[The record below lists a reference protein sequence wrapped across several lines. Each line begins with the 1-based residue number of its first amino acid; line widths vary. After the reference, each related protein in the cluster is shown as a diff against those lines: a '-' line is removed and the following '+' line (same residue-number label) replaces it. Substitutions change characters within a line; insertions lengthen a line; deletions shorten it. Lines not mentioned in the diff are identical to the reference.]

1 VQCPFCGDESD
12 KVVDTR
18 LARDGAEIRRRREC
32 LECGRRFTTR
42 ERVEAVLPRVRKRDQ
57 RREDYVRE
65 KLLLGIER
73 ACQKRPISAELIERI
88 VDRIERRLQEIGE
101 REVASRYLG
110 ERAME
115 ELTAIDSL
123 AAVRYASVFRNFQ
136 STAEYADFFAAL
148 EDSRPAKF
156 ASAPAHQ
163 SDADP
168 DDPDAPLTSET
179 SDTSDEVG
187 S

>member
-57 RREDYVRE
+57 RREDYARE

-123 AAVRYASVFRNFQ
+123 AAVRYASVFRDFQ
-136 STAEYADFFAAL
+136 STAEYAEFFEAL
-148 EDSRPAKF
+148 ERSRSAKLPSEESGHVDSDDTDP
-156 ASAPAHQ
+156 
-163 SDADP
+163 SDDS
-168 DDPDAPLTSET
+168 L
-179 SDTSDEVG
+179 EVG

>member
-1 VQCPFCGDESD
+1 MRCPYCADPTNRVIDS
-12 KVVDTR
+12 R
-18 LARDGAEIRRRREC
+18 LGRNGGEIRRRREC

-42 ERVEAVLPRVRKRDQ
+42 ERVEATLPKVRKRDQ
-57 RREDYVRE
+57 RREDYDRE
-65 KLLLGIER
+65 KLLSGIER
-73 ACQKRPISAELIERI
+73 ACQKRPISAELIDRI

-136 STAEYADFFAAL
+136 STAEYAEFLAAL
-148 EDSRPAKF
+148 ERVGSVNAARSQDRDAG
-156 ASAPAHQ
+156 
-163 SDADP
+163 SDD
-168 DDPDAPLTSET
+168 
-179 SDTSDEVG
+179 SDT
-187 S
+187 

>member
-18 LARDGAEIRRRREC
+18 LGRDGAEIRRRREC

-42 ERVEAVLPRVRKRDQ
+42 ERVETVLPRVRKRDD
-57 RREDYVRE
+57 RREDYDRE
-65 KLLLGIER
+65 KLLLGIVR
-73 ACQKRPISAELIERI
+73 ACQKRPIPSELIERI

-101 REVASRYLG
+101 REITSRYLG

-136 STAEYADFFAAL
+136 STADYAEFFAAL
-148 EDSRPAKF
+148 DGEGATQAQPDG
-156 ASAPAHQ
+156 
-163 SDADP
+163 AD
-168 DDPDAPLTSET
+168 SET
-179 SDTSDEVG
+179 SRGNPGPDRSE

>member
-42 ERVEAVLPRVRKRDQ
+42 ERVETVLPRVRKRDQ
-57 RREDYVRE
+57 RREDYDRK
-65 KLLLGIER
+65 KLLSSIER
-73 ACQKRPISAELIERI
+73 ACQKRPISAEWIERI

-101 REVASRYLG
+101 REVASQYLG

-148 EDSRPAKF
+148 ER
-156 ASAPAHQ
+156 
-163 SDADP
+163 SDAASGGP
-168 DDPDAPLTSET
+168 SGESADDAG
-179 SDTSDEVG
+179 SDTGAGGPES
-187 S
+187 

>member
-1 VQCPFCGDESD
+1 MQCPFCGDEAD

-57 RREDYVRE
+57 RREDYARE

-123 AAVRYASVFRNFQ
+123 AAVRYASVFRDFQ
-136 STAEYADFFAAL
+136 STAEYAEFFESL
-148 EDSRPAKF
+148 ERSRSAKLPSGESGHVDSDDTD
-156 ASAPAHQ
+156 S
-163 SDADP
+163 SDESP
-168 DDPDAPLTSET
+168 
-179 SDTSDEVG
+179 EVG

>member
-1 VQCPFCGDESD
+1 MQCPFCGDESD

-42 ERVEAVLPRVRKRDQ
+42 ERVEATLPKVRKRDQ
-57 RREDYVRE
+57 RREDYDRE
-65 KLLLGIER
+65 KLLSGIER

-88 VDRIERRLQEIGE
+88 VDRIERRLQESGE

-123 AAVRYASVFRNFQ
+123 AAVRYASVFRDFQ
-136 STAEYADFFAAL
+136 STAEYAEFFAAL
-148 EDSRPAKF
+148 ERAGSVNAARSQDRAGDAGSDDSN
-156 ASAPAHQ
+156 S
-163 SDADP
+163 
-168 DDPDAPLTSET
+168 
-179 SDTSDEVG
+179 
-187 S
+187 